1 MPNPKPTDPA
11 FNQNPYLFYAQLH
24 AGESFFFWEHYG
36 HYCAADYADVFALFR
51 DKRLG
56 REVTHVKSR
65 AELGWPDIPAHVRP
79 FYDFESCSLLEREPP
94 VHTRLRGL
102 INRAFVSRQIEK
114 LTPRLT
120 ALTHELIDA
129 FEKDRQA
136 DLIPA
141 FCTPIPMVI
150 ITDMLGVP
158 YAMADQMLDWS
169 HKMVAMYQF
178 NRNRETE
185 DSAVQATVEFSDYI
199 RGYIGE
205 RRRQP
210 GEDLISTLIAAEE
223 GGEKLS
229 TDELVATCILILNA
243 GHEATVHALGNGI
256 KAILDHGI
264 DVPAAFATPQ
274 STALCVEECLRI
286 DPPLHMFTRYCLADF
301 DYRGVSFKT
310 ADRIGLMIGAA
321 NHDPK
326 RFPEPEKF
334 NPTRENAASHTSLG
348 GGIHFCVG
356 APLARLEMQ
365 VALPI
370 LFDRLPELRLA
381 AEPLYADRYHFH
393 GLERLGATW

>member
-11 FNQNPYLFYAQLH
+11 FNHAPYPFYAGLH
-24 AGESFFFWEHYG
+24 AGEPFFFWEHYG

-65 AELGWPDIPAHVRP
+65 AELGWPEIPAHVKP
-79 FYDFESCSLLEREPP
+79 FYDFEERSLLEREPP

-102 INRAFVSRQIEK
+102 INRAFVSRQIDR

-129 FEKDRQA
+129 IEADGRA
-136 DLIPA
+136 DLIPS

-150 ITDMLGVP
+150 ITEMLGVP

-185 DSAVQATVEFSDYI
+185 DAAVRATQEFSDYI
-199 RGYIGE
+199 RRYIDE
-205 RRRQP
+205 RRSEP

-229 TDELVATCILILNA
+229 TDELIATCILILNA
-243 GHEATVHALGNGI
+243 GHEATVHSLGNGI
-256 KAILDHGI
+256 KALLEHRI
-264 DVPAAFATPQ
+264 DVAATFATPEA
-274 STALCVEECLRI
+274 TALCVEECLRI
-286 DPPLHMFTRYCLADF
+286 DPPLHMFIRFCLADF
-301 DYRGVSFKT
+301 EYKGVQFKT
-310 ADRIGLMIGAA
+310 GDKIGLMLGAA

-326 RFPEPEKF
+326 RFPEPAKF
-334 NPTRENAASHTSLG
+334 IPNRENASSHTSLG

-365 VALPI
+365 VALPV
-370 LFDRLPELRLA
+370 LFQRLPGLRLTA
-381 AEPLYADRYHFH
+381 TPVYADRYHFH
-393 GLERLGATW
+393 GLERLDATW

>member
-1 MPNPKPTDPA
+1 MPSPIPTDPA
-11 FNQNPYLFYAQLH
+11 FNQDPYWFYAERH
-24 AGESFFFWEHYG
+24 AGESFFLWEHYG
-36 HYCAADYADVFALFR
+36 HFCATDYADVFALFR

-56 REVTHVKSR
+56 REVTHVRSR
-65 AELGWPDIPAHVRP
+65 AELGWPEIPEHVRP
-79 FYDFESCSLLEREPP
+79 FYDFESRSLLEREPP

-102 INRAFVSRQIEK
+102 INRAFVSRQIDK

-120 ALTHELIDA
+120 ALTHELIDSV
-129 FEKDRQA
+129 ESDGSA

-150 ITDMLGVP
+150 ITEMLGVP
-158 YAMADQMLDWS
+158 YSMADQMLDWS

-185 DSAVQATVEFSDYI
+185 DAAVQATLEFSDYI
-199 RGYIGE
+199 RGYIDE
-205 RRRQP
+205 RRNWP

-223 GGEKLS
+223 GSEKLS
-229 TDELVATCILILNA
+229 TDELIATCILILNA

-256 KAILDHGI
+256 KALLDHQI
-264 DVPAAFATPQ
+264 DAKAAFATPE
-274 STALCVEECLRI
+274 TTTLCVEECLRI
-286 DPPLHMFTRYCLADF
+286 DPPLHMFTRFCLTDF
-301 DYRGVSFKT
+301 EFKGVSFKT
-310 ADRIGLMIGAA
+310 GDKIGLMLGAA

-326 RFPEPEKF
+326 RFPEPRKF
-334 NPTRENAASHTSLG
+334 IPTRDNAASHTSLG

-370 LFDRLPELRLA
+370 LFQRLPRLHLA
-381 AEPLYADRYHFH
+381 GRPVYADRYHFH
-393 GLERLGATW
+393 GLERLDAAW